1 LAALVFLGLQSAT
14 AASTDK
20 WTGRVTVLVSGYD
33 TSLIEIVS
41 GCLTQKLKSLNN
53 ITVVDTEPGY
63 FLRVMVIENR
73 SAGQDLGYTLS
84 VVVTRTIEND
94 VLRSSV
100 PDEARRAFLLTL
112 YGNVE
117 KILDSWIVS
126 AAHGDLEEACRKII
140 DTFYWSTLEQARNPR
155 RRLGEVLYGTAT
167 P

>member
-1 LAALVFLGLQSAT
+1 LAALLFLGLQNAAAAPT
-14 AASTDK
+14 AK
-20 WTGRVTVLVSGYD
+20 WTGRVAVLVSGYD
-33 TSLIEIVS
+33 TSLIEVVS

-73 SAGQDLGYTLS
+73 SAGKNLGYTLS
-84 VVVTRTIEND
+84 VVVTRAVEDD

-117 KILDSWIVS
+117 KVLDSWIVS
-126 AAHGDLEEACRKII
+126 AAHSDLEEACRKII
-140 DTFYWSTLEQARNPR
+140 DTFYWGTLEQARNPR